1 MRREEL
7 TDAAIEANKYVGG
20 GSDYTPIEDAL
31 LIAVRRA
38 LEKAACIC
46 ETAAPQS
53 KFDAFAYHACA
64 AAIRE
69 FAIMNFFYK

>member
-1 MRREEL
+1 MRRYEL
-7 TDAAIEANKYVGG
+7 TQMAEEATKYVGG
-20 GSDYTPIEDAL
+20 GSDSWAIEDVL
-31 LIAVRRA
+31 LKAVKRA

-53 KFDAFAYHACA
+53 KWDSFAYHACA

-69 FAIMNFFYK
+69 YEKRNFSA